1 MTLHKTGIT
10 CCKECPA
17 FVETWD
23 RGVND
28 TREGVGRNSGDFYRC
43 NMGAKS
49 PHYTGFN
56 PKEKQDDCPIR
67 HTEFDV

>member
-10 CCKECPA
+10 CCKDCPA
-17 FVETWD
+17 FVEIWSS
-23 RGVND
+23 GVND